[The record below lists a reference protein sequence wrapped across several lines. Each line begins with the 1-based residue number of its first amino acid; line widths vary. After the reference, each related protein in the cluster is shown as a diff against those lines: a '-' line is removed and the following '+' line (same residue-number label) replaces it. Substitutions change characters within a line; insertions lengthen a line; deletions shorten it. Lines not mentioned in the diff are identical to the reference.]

1 MAQKQLYLIFERLHI
16 MAIVLRI
23 TGLQQEIRNE
33 VNLSRLT
40 AAVIQKIFWNEKYFI
55 AAGSH

>member
-23 TGLQQEIRNE
+23 TGLQEIRNE